1 MDSSAM
7 VKLLASALLPLLEL
21 AAAAEHAVLP
31 MLAVLELAVAVLAM
45 LAVLELAA
53 VVAVP
58 AAVASM
64 AAHHAS
70 HHVSTSTVAA
80 VRNLVCSVSGGSSCC
95 ASSQHAAHAH
105 ASSMATTVTG

>member
-1 MDSSAM
+1 M

-21 AAAAEHAVLP
+21 ATAAKHAVLP
-31 MLAVLELAVAVLAM
+31 MLAVLELAVAVLP
-45 LAVLELAA
+45 VLELAA

-58 AAVASM
+58 AAVASSM

-70 HHVSTSTVAA
+70 HHVSASTVAA
-80 VRNLVCSVSGGSSCC
+80 VRNLVCSVSSGSSCC

>member
-1 MDSSAM
+1 M

-31 MLAVLELAVAVLAM
+31 MLAVLELAMAVLP
-45 LAVLELAA
+45 VLELAA

-58 AAVASM
+58 AM

-70 HHVSTSTVAA
+70 HHVPTSTVAA
-80 VRNLVCSVSGGSSCC
+80 VRNFVCSVSGGSSCC